1 MELHVTSMTGQRINF
16 VTLTC
21 VEIADSDLHL
31 ALPER
36 VIAGLNKSLAGD
48 TISGRSWIF
57 MKFYLKI
64 VLCSRQKNP
73 TSKNHIGGVSD
84 RQKCDFGGVLGI
96 EPEGPKKRKPD
107 R

>member
-1 MELHVTSMTGQRINF
+1 MVTPADLRLGGCQSCSSGGMELPIASMTGQRINF
-16 VTLTC
+16 VTQIC

-57 MKFYLKI
+57 AKFYLKC
-64 VLCSRQKNP
+64 V
-73 TSKNHIGGVSD
+73 
-84 RQKCDFGGVLGI
+84 
-96 EPEGPKKRKPD
+96 
-107 R
+107 

>member
-1 MELHVTSMTGQRINF
+1 MELPIASMTGQRINF

-48 TISGRSWIF
+48 TISGRSCIF
-57 MKFYLKI
+57 VRFYLKS
-64 VLCSRQKNP
+64 V
-73 TSKNHIGGVSD
+73 
-84 RQKCDFGGVLGI
+84 
-96 EPEGPKKRKPD
+96 
-107 R
+107 